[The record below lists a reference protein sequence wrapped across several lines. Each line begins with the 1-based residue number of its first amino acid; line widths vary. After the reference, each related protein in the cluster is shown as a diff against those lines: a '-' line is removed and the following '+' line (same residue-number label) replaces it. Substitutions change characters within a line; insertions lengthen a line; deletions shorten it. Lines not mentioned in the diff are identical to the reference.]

1 MYMNIINV
9 MHIRHE
15 ATNQI
20 WLEAYLSA
28 CTRAILF
35 SDDGNYRIA
44 GYRKL
49 DPIPN
54 VDSEARYLEAVHSL
68 FDKGWMLGSDP
79 EVQTSTVAKNHLS
92 DALMKFFAY
101 GANNEPLIDLL
112 ERLYGND
119 PEVGALLAK
128 AYISSGMYP
137 QYNVLSYKLLFIM
150 LDLKTKR

>member
-1 MYMNIINV
+1 
-9 MHIRHE
+9 
-15 ATNQI
+15 
-20 WLEAYLSA
+20 
-28 CTRAILF
+28 
-35 SDDGNYRIA
+35 
-44 GYRKL
+44 
-49 DPIPN
+49 
-54 VDSEARYLEAVHSL
+54 L

>member
-1 MYMNIINV
+1 M
-9 MHIRHE
+9 E
-15 ATNQI
+15 T
-20 WLEAYLSA
+20 YLSA

-54 VDSEARYLEAVHSL
+54 VDGEVRYLEAVHAL

-128 AYISSGMYP
+128 AYINSGKWILYDTVT
-137 QYNVLSYKLLFIM
+137 QNDAYSIG
-150 LDLKTKR
+150 